1 MTIRKVGPK
10 VRLARLPLLSVRISP
25 SENRTCNLSV
35 AIHESYHWTRQPW
48 SIQELSRLY
57 STRCIDIILNYVP
70 KLLDPG
76 PLPLKRRSL
85 HFVRHYKLQ
94 RAYIYDHLCNQ
105 SNTHLFNFNGFGPN
119 SNGRIAGDRNGR
131 THNSSWDCLLN
142 IGSKVDGI
150 LKIF

>member
-1 MTIRKVGPK
+1 MALNFRFQFLGPFLAGKWAWPPRRRLRVWGLNQKVGP
-10 VRLARLPLLSVRISP
+10 RQDPLGHL
-25 SENRTCNLSV
+25 LF
-35 AIHESYHWTRQPW
+35 Q
-48 SIQELSRLY
+48 
-57 STRCIDIILNYVP
+57 NYVP

-105 SNTHLFNFNGFGPN
+105 SITHLFNFNGFGSN